1 MVLIDDLQH
10 RSVRQAGCCNCSTV
24 LRAMKH
30 SHDFQQLYSFPVCG
44 RCVIQLRARGEQFST
59 VNTVKHAVNY
69 YSQHAAAAA
78 PTPAVAATAI
88 GCRSMRINKAAIV
101 FATAVA
107 DLRLRFTVPVNW
119 NQVLEWEN
127 RDPTIGT

>member
-10 RSVRQAGCCNCSTV
+10 RSVRQAGYCNCSTV

-78 PTPAVAATAI
+78 APTPAVAATAI
-88 GCRSMRINKAAIV
+88 AALPETSSRLCRALFHVTDVWN
-101 FATAVA
+101 FYP
-107 DLRLRFTVPVNW
+107 RLVTR
-119 NQVLEWEN
+119 
-127 RDPTIGT
+127 RDGYYH